1 MHLKIKKY
9 FLLFLLYIYMS
20 YSQIFKTQVPNNK
33 LFELLNNICI
43 KKDKCYT
50 FNKNAYKKGLLDD
63 TIINFLNECKSYY
76 YESKQKYL
84 EKKITYNV
92 FTTVL
97 RQICNYNKIIY
108 TSQIKYNKSQ
118 YDIEYYIYDMM
129 I

>member
-1 MHLKIKKY
+1 
-9 FLLFLLYIYMS
+9 MS

-43 KKDKCYT
+43 KKDKCYI

-63 TIINFLNECKSYY
+63 TIIIFLNECKLYY

-84 EKKITYNV
+84 EKKLTYNV

-97 RQICNYNKIIY
+97 RQVCNFNKIIY
-108 TSQIKYNKSQ
+108 TSQIKYYKSQ
-118 YDIEYYIYDMM
+118 YDIEYYIYDMVV
-129 I
+129 

>member
-1 MHLKIKKY
+1 
-9 FLLFLLYIYMS
+9 MS

-43 KKDKCYT
+43 KKDKCFT
-50 FNKNAYKKGLLDD
+50 FNKNAYKKGLLNE